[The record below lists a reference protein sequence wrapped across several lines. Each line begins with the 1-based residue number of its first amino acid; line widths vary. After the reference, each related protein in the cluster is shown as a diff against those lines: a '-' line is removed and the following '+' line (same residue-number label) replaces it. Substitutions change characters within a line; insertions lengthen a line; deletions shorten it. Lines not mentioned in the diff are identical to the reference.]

1 MSAELV
7 PEADGMDVDHPLLDR
22 ALDDIPARR
31 GPDEPVPE
39 HVTQLMGR
47 MAKNKIYLAEESP
60 AIIHHDGQER
70 LRRDPR
76 LARLVDELDRQDPT
90 PWLDAISE
98 TAVSPIRHNALY
110 VSSELIKHLSTAKV
124 FTWASEYGAA
134 PMGIEWLND
143 STLVLLFH
151 TPAAALLGLS
161 ALSKAG
167 FDPTEGDD
175 PLLERAAFQFP
186 TSLLPRAEAP
196 KPKELD
202 YEGGETLN
210 YGDDDDA
217 PKEPAAETDPDAP
230 VKRGR
235 GGFSAGR
242 EPAGTAHGRF
252 DLAPLAKPAAVEFAE
267 GVDPHA
273 RVTVRYATTADAKQ
287 RKEAGQSE
295 WYKRHGRGAGKEV
308 ASSRRGYGRDEYE
321 RGGRLSDRIGTAGEG
336 RDFAR
341 RIGRERERERP
352 YDRPA
357 RRGRAREDDLDA
369 ELERM
374 AASRAAGEDA
384 YERRDERERRGGGRE
399 REERGERGPRPE
411 RRPRARQDDLDRE
424 LDDLFAARSSA

>member
-1 MSAELV
+1 MARRHLRDGPRADPPHRAVCLLRAHQTPVHGEGVHLGFRVRST
-7 PEADGMDVDHPLLDR
+7 ADGYVSP
-22 ALDDIPARR
+22 
-31 GPDEPVPE
+31 
-39 HVTQLMGR
+39 
-47 MAKNKIYLAEESP
+47 SP
-60 AIIHHDGQER
+60 A
-70 LRRDPR
+70 
-76 LARLVDELDRQDPT
+76 T
-90 PWLDAISE
+90 
-98 TAVSPIRHNALY
+98 
-110 VSSELIKHLSTAKV
+110 LI
-124 FTWASEYGAA
+124 
-134 PMGIEWLND
+134 PGIEWLND

-161 ALSKAG
+161 VLSKAG

-186 TSLLPRAEAP
+186 ASLLPRAEAP

-210 YGDDDDA
+210 YEDEDEA
-217 PKEPAAETDPDAP
+217 PKVPAADADADPDAP

-242 EPAGTAHGRF
+242 EPAGSAHGRF
-252 DLAPLAKPAAVEFAE
+252 DLAPLAKPAALEFAE

-308 ASSRRGYGRDEYE
+308 ASGRRGYGRGDEH
-321 RGGRLSDRIGTAGEG
+321 GGRLSDRIGTAGEG

-341 RIGRERERERP
+341 RIGRERERP

-357 RRGRAREDDLDA
+357 PRGRAREDDLDA

-374 AASRAAGEDA
+374 AASRAAGEDV
-384 YERRDERERRGGGRE
+384 YERRDERRDRRGGGDR
-399 REERGERGPRPE
+399 RGGERGPKPE
-411 RRPRARQDDLDRE
+411 RRGRARQDDLDKGECGVGVGLGIVLTRQNPTTCSRPDRRRRCT
-424 LDDLFAARSSA
+424 L